1 LSGELCIRC
10 GCGAQIEGR
19 DEQTLL
25 AAYDQ
30 HLATAH
36 RAAVPGTDGAGSTAT
51 LNESTGLPPTDGASG
66 L

>member
-1 LSGELCIRC
+1 M
-10 GCGAQIEGR
+10 
-19 DEQTLL
+19 LL

-36 RAAVPGTDGAGSTAT
+36 RAAVPGTDGAGSTAP

-66 L
+66 LRS